1 MTLIKTSL
9 LVAISTIAR
18 MVSGFIINKVIA
30 VYVGPSGLA
39 IVGQLQNFNSLI
51 MTFAKGGISQGL
63 VKYTAEFDSIEEK
76 KKLFSTSL
84 VICIMASVLVSIVLL
99 LFSESFSTL
108 ILKDIAYQNI
118 FIVFGF
124 TVILFAL
131 NSIILSILNG
141 QKEIKKFIS
150 INIIS
155 SIFSLFF
162 TSFLI
167 IKYGLMGA
175 LYALVL
181 NQSVVFFITLLFLTK
196 TSWFKVKY
204 FIQGVDKELLSKLS
218 KFSLMAIVTAIVVPT
233 SHLVIRNYIG
243 ESLSWDDAGYWQGMW
258 YISTMYLLFITT
270 ALSVYY
276 TPKLS
281 ELKNNN
287 ELKKEIKNGYIK
299 IIPFTVLF
307 SVAIYI
313 LREDVIR
320 IAFSESFLPMLELF
334 KWQLAGDVMKISS
347 YLLSTMMIAKA
358 MTKKYIYSE
367 LFFSGSFVLLAIF
380 FIQQYGLVGITYAY
394 FINYLFYFFFLV
406 FSFRWLFYEK

>member
-84 VICIMASVLVSIVLL
+84 VICIMASVPVSIVLL

-258 YISTMYLLFITT
+258 YISTMYLLLITT
-270 ALSVYY
+270 TLSVYY

>member
-258 YISTMYLLFITT
+258 YISTMYLLLITT
-270 ALSVYY
+270 TLSVYY

>member
-1 MTLIKTSL
+1 M
-9 LVAISTIAR
+9 
-18 MVSGFIINKVIA
+18 
-30 VYVGPSGLA
+30 
-39 IVGQLQNFNSLI
+39 
-51 MTFAKGGISQGL
+51 
-63 VKYTAEFDSIEEK
+63 
-76 KKLFSTSL
+76 
-84 VICIMASVLVSIVLL
+84 
-99 LFSESFSTL
+99 
-108 ILKDIAYQNI
+108 
-118 FIVFGF
+118 
-124 TVILFAL
+124 
-131 NSIILSILNG
+131 
-141 QKEIKKFIS
+141 
-150 INIIS
+150 
-155 SIFSLFF
+155 
-162 TSFLI
+162 
-167 IKYGLMGA
+167 
-175 LYALVL
+175 
-181 NQSVVFFITLLFLTK
+181 
-196 TSWFKVKY
+196 KY

>member
-258 YISTMYLLFITT
+258 YISTMYLLLITT

>member
-84 VICIMASVLVSIVLL
+84 VICIMASVPVSIVLL